1 MKLNE
6 KIIYCRKKAGL
17 SQLDLAD
24 KLGVSRQ
31 SVSKW
36 ETGES
41 NPDVAKIPLLA
52 KEFGVSADWLLS
64 EDEPEEPQ
72 TAAASQADPTPYPDW
87 MQHLPSHIMRMVKKY
102 GWLYGVRVAVGG
114 GIIAL
119 FGCLSRAMFRS
130 MLQPVSP
137 FAGIIPG
144 TEFVITD
151 PSTDFSF
158 AGSAYSDQI
167 FSNPIF
173 SDFNSTA
180 WPTASLFTG
189 GVIAIGVVIAVV
201 GIILAIAL
209 RKWGNEKD

>member
-1 MKLNE
+1 MELSE

-41 NPDVAKIPLLA
+41 NPDVTKIPLLA
-52 KEFGVSADWLLS
+52 KEFGISADWLLS

-72 TAAASQADPTPYPDW
+72 TADTPQTAPTPYPDW
-87 MQHLPSHIMRMVKKY
+87 IEQLPSHLGKMVKKF

-114 GIIAL
+114 GIITL

-144 TEFVITD
+144 TDFGITD

-158 AGSAYSDQI
+158 AGSAYSHQV

-180 WPTASLFTG
+180 WRTASLFTG
-189 GVIAIGVVIAVV
+189 GIIAIGVVMAVA
-201 GIILAIAL
+201 GILLAIAL
-209 RKWGNEKD
+209 KKWGSEEH

>member
-1 MKLNE
+1 MKLSE

-41 NPDVAKIPLLA
+41 NPDVTKIPLLA
-52 KEFGVSADWLLS
+52 KEFGISADWLLS

-72 TAAASQADPTPYPDW
+72 TADAPQTAPTPYPDW
-87 MQHLPSHIMRMVKKY
+87 IEQLPSHLGKMVKKF

-114 GIIAL
+114 GIITL

-144 TEFVITD
+144 PISESPIRPQTSALRVPHTR
-151 PSTDFSF
+151 TKSF
-158 AGSAYSDQI
+158 RAP
-167 FSNPIF
+167 FF
-173 SDFNSTA
+173 RTSTA
-180 WPTASLFTG
+180 PHGAQLPSSPAASSPSAWSWRQRESFSPLP
-189 GVIAIGVVIAVV
+189 
-201 GIILAIAL
+201 
-209 RKWGNEKD
+209 